1 MALGFLSNTVRGK
14 AFSTL
19 PAIGLPML
27 PTPMKPTDVAMYGL
41 LGGDHTAGDAIALC
55 PRGGHIDRLHAA
67 SRGLAAVFLSSVP
80 EMMEWGLRGA
90 SRSRRDALRWRLAS
104 LAVFLALW
112 SVAGGLVELTKPFNP
127 LFLPAPWVV
136 IGALL
141 ELARKG
147 QLWVHVAAT
156 LERVAVGFSAGA
168 WSRRSRASSS
178 SSRSSPAPGTG
189 SGISSTTGATSSSCR
204 RCSAPRCCSASSATP
219 ATGWCACWSGAC
231 CAGSTRASMKIRVRG
246 LSRTFVAQG
255 RETPA
260 LLDVDLEVAAHEF
273 VCLLGP
279 SGCGKST
286 LLNIVA
292 GFLRPTAGE
301 VRVDERPV
309 SGPGADRRGGV

>member
-14 AFSTL
+14 DFSTL

-27 PTPMKPTDVAMYGL
+27 PTPMKPTDVAMCGL

-55 PRGGHIDRLHAA
+55 LRGGHVDRLHAA
-67 SRGLAAVFLSSVP
+67 SGGLAAVFLSSVP
-80 EMMEWGLRGA
+80 EMMEWGLHGA

-156 LERVAVGFSAGA
+156 LERVAVGFSVGAVLALALGLLAGQVRA
-168 WSRRSRASSS
+168 VRNVVEPVVELLRPIPPLAMLPLFIVWVGIGERSEERRVGKECRSRW
-178 SSRSSPAPGTG
+178 SPY
-189 SGISSTTGATSSSCR
+189 
-204 RCSAPRCCSASSATP
+204 
-219 ATGWCACWSGAC
+219 
-231 CAGSTRASMKIRVRG
+231 
-246 LSRTFVAQG
+246 
-255 RETPA
+255 
-260 LLDVDLEVAAHEF
+260 H
-273 VCLLGP
+273 
-279 SGCGKST
+279 
-286 LLNIVA
+286 
-292 GFLRPTAGE
+292 
-301 VRVDERPV
+301 
-309 SGPGADRRGGV
+309 